1 MNPLIASANG
11 HAALTWDFCQPIESS
26 LLRSM
31 FGPFSSQLSYSTVY
45 TQPAT
50 EPPLHHLTI
59 SCINLPWMIEV
70 TAKPGAQYITV
81 FDILHALHRSLS
93 LGVTQAE
100 WSAFDHTI
108 RDPVLNA
115 YTQRYR
121 SIADPHDSDVERAR
135 GILRV
140 DFLRDR
146 RAFAGL
152 SLVLNGLP
160 ERDIPPGQPIG
171 FLHTAKL

>member
-1 MNPLIASANG
+1 
-11 HAALTWDFCQPIESS
+11 
-26 LLRSM
+26 
-31 FGPFSSQLSYSTVY
+31 
-45 TQPAT
+45 
-50 EPPLHHLTI
+50 
-59 SCINLPWMIEV
+59 MIEV

-160 ERDIPPGQPIG
+160 EREIPPGQPIG